1 MQLPRESQD
10 EGQQQQQQPP
20 PPVPPQH
27 LQQPCQ
33 PADIQNLSP
42 KHEEGYNNNN
52 NGPNDVS
59 LIVRFLLNSA
69 NRKTKQ
75 KS

>member
-10 EGQQQQQQPP
+10 EGQQQQQPTVQ
-20 PPVPPQH
+20 PQH

-33 PADIQNLSP
+33 PADIQSLSP

-59 LIVRFLLNSA
+59 VITHFILF
-69 NRKTKQ
+69 K
-75 KS
+75 